1 MSFHKFI
8 ERQNRIQ
15 LRVEGKN
22 LERFLKRLISHKISL
37 LNIKKINRKTLLITI
52 YEKDYEKLKELKTT
66 YHISIIDTYGVN
78 RIKKKWRKIQEIFC
92 AQCVIFL

>member
-66 YHISIIDTYGVN
+66 YHIYIIDTYEVMD
-78 RIKKKWRKIQEIFC
+78 KK
-92 AQCVIFL
+92 

>member
-52 YEKDYEKLKELKTT
+52 YEKDYEKG
-66 YHISIIDTYGVN
+66 IS
-78 RIKKKWRKIQEIFC
+78 F
-92 AQCVIFL
+92 

>member
-66 YHISIIDTYGVN
+66 YHISIIDTY
-78 RIKKKWRKIQEIFC
+78 
-92 AQCVIFL
+92 